1 MITLSMRFILVVII
15 ASIVTVSSTEEPS
28 LKGNSEYPSPE
39 IIEKQHATASS
50 NIDVNNS
57 KKIRIVGGN
66 EAIPNEYPFMVLI
79 KTTVYAT
86 EDSSG
91 EVNTKKKDSF
101 ICGGSLISSRWI
113 VTAAHCLSKNK
124 RGGRSLGIFGENF
137 ESDKNEVVRN
147 GGDTES
153 TQSYNNQSPPLSKEF
168 KYLSEFGVKKRIEP
182 EQELKDINGSSSIN
196 PDDVVIYYG
205 SNIRSKMQTIKP
217 RRIVVHPYANLF
229 TFSND
234 IALIELERDLKFSTQ
249 VAPIKISTATIYKS
263 QPVTAIGY
271 GVSNQSSNSPASSL
285 MQASLTTG
293 KDGPVDLTL
302 IEESAANRS
311 LNSTEENE
319 ISTSSSGCKE
329 IRRGFVDNNDDVI
342 CCPIKSGR
350 DTCFGDSG
358 GPLIS
363 KIDSYDTIIKN
374 SIYSKSGKYNTSK
387 TLTDINEYV
396 LLGLT
401 SYGDTKNNTQYSCGG
416 INGFGFYTRPAF
428 FLDFITNTTGLSID
442 DITSKNKLS
451 PIEVIPL
458 STNRSSSANSIK
470 RKFKHLINV
479 YLYIPTFLAFYHIT
493 FNI

>member
-1 MITLSMRFILVVII
+1 MITLSIRFILIVTI
-15 ASIVTVSSTEEPS
+15 ASIVIVSSADEPS
-28 LKGNSEYPSPE
+28 LKGNDVYPSPE
-39 IIEKQHATASS
+39 IIEKLYEAPPS
-50 NIDVNNS
+50 NIEVNNS

-79 KTTVYAT
+79 KTTVYSA
-86 EDSSG
+86 EGSSDKK
-91 EVNTKKKDSF
+91 NTNKKDSF

-137 ESDKNEVVRN
+137 ESDESETVRKS
-147 GGDTES
+147 GES
-153 TQSYNNQSPPLSKEF
+153 ESKKSYNNQSSPLSKEF
-168 KYLSEFGVKKRIEP
+168 KHLNDFHVKKRIEP
-182 EQELKDINGSSSIN
+182 KQEHKDKNDASSIS
-196 PDDVVIYYG
+196 PDDVIIYYG

-217 RRIVVHPYANLF
+217 RRIIVHPYANLF

-234 IALIELERDLKFSTQ
+234 IALIELESDLKFSAQ

-271 GVSNQSSNSPASSL
+271 GMSKQNSNSPASSL
-285 MQASLTTG
+285 MQATLTTG
-293 KDGPVDLTL
+293 IDGPIDFSL
-302 IEESAANRS
+302 IEESPANKS
-311 LNSTEENE
+311 LNSTEDSE
-319 ISTSSSGCKE
+319 ISNSSSSCKN

-342 CCPIKSGR
+342 CCPIKSGK

-363 KIDSYDTIIKN
+363 RINASSTIQKN
-374 SIYSKSGKYNTSK
+374 STYSKSGIYSTSK

-396 LLGLT
+396 LVGIT
-401 SYGDTKNNTQYSCGG
+401 SYGDTTNNTQYSCGG

-428 FLDFITNTTGLSID
+428 FLDFITSTTGLSID

-470 RKFKHLINV
+470 RKFKDLVNE
-479 YLYIPTFLAFYHIT
+479 YFYICTFLAFYHIA